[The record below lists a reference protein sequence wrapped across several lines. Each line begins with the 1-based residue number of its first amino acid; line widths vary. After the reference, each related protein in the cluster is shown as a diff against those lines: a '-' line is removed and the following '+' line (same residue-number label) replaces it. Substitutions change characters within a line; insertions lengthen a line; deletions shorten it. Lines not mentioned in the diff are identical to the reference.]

1 LSKLLRLSK
10 IDSQN
15 RGDHSQ
21 LDVSDEGNIY
31 FWREYTARKDY
42 SFSETNQRIKN
53 FKITPAAK
61 RANPQRGHHKENAL
75 QLLAGEVSKF
85 IVPSVIKG
93 GGTIVPIPPS
103 KIVGDPDH
111 DDRIMRLLKRAC
123 TNHPPVDIRQ
133 VIVHSQNVP
142 ADHEGTQRL
151 SFTERLNLTSL
162 DTTLLNPI
170 SKWVVIFDDVL
181 TNGTHYKVAKHLLS
195 AAWPGVPITG
205 VFIARRVQPPIDFE
219 AEFSVIED

>member
-1 LSKLLRLSK
+1 LSTLLRLSK

-21 LDVSDEGNIY
+21 LDVSDEGHVFY
-31 FWREYTARKDY
+31 WREYTAWKDY
-42 SFSETNQRIKN
+42 SFSETNNRIKN

-61 RANPQRGHHKENAL
+61 RANPSRGRHKENAL
-75 QLLAGEVSKF
+75 QLLAGEVAKF
-85 IVPSVIKG
+85 IIPTVVQH

-111 DDRIMRLLKRAC
+111 DDRIMRLLQRAC
-123 TNHPPVDIRQ
+123 LDHQPVDVRPI
-133 VIVHSQNVP
+133 IVHDQNVA
-142 ADHEGTQRL
+142 ADHEGTTRL
-151 SFTERLNLTSL
+151 TFSERLKLTYL
-162 DTTLLNPI
+162 EAALLPMP
-170 SKWVVIFDDVL
+170 KWVVIFDDVI

-205 VFIARRVQPPIDFE
+205 VFIARRVQPPIAD
-219 AEFSVIED
+219 EFSIIEDE